1 MSSLGL
7 SRGWAHAPDTL
18 DPPPTPEELVWWDE
32 HKVSLLR
39 NEVIKGTLV
48 MQVPF
53 IAGIVLTRGWHGM
66 LSSGG
71 LAALGGWVLITGLA
85 ALGQWRLVRKGRF
98 HHELIARRLRA
109 AIAAPDAAAD

>member
-53 IAGIVLTRGWHGM
+53 IAGIALTRGWHGM
-66 LSSGG
+66 LSLGG
-71 LAALGGWVLITGLA
+71 LAAL
-85 ALGQWRLVRKGRF
+85 
-98 HHELIARRLRA
+98 RRLGADHGTGSAGPMAARA
-109 AIAAPDAAAD
+109 QGAVPS